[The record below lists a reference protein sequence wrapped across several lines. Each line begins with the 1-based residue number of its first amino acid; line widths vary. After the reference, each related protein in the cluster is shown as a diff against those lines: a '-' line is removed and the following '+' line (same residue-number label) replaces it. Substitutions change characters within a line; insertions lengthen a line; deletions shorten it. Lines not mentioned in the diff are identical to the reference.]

1 MHLNLKTIINFKEK
15 YPKFILTDSRFIERD
30 KITVIQLKFESR
42 KNSKGICSLCDQPH
56 ACYDH
61 LKERSFKHVD
71 LWGIATEF
79 VYRMRRVSCPE
90 HGITVEKVP
99 WSDGKS
105 PLTLSYAW
113 YLSEWVKL
121 LSIKEVARRFK
132 TSWHLVFNAVAMA
145 VIWGRE
151 NMDLTGISAIGVD
164 EIYWSKGKFM
174 TLVYQIDMH
183 CKRLIWCGE
192 KRKEATLISFF
203 DWFGK
208 ERSLAIKYVCSD
220 MWKPYLTVIKAR
232 ALNAINILDRF
243 HISQKLNEAIDKVRA
258 EETRALIKKGKEVV
272 LRKARYVLLKN
283 PENLNK
289 GQKVKLKELLACNL
303 KSIRAYLLK
312 EDFRNFWN
320 YKSTT
325 WAGNFLDAWCTQ
337 VMRSKIEPMKKVAK
351 TIKSHKKL
359 IMNWFEAK
367 NHILLGAVEGQNNKS
382 KVVIRKSYG
391 FRTADMLKIML
402 YHKVGD
408 LPVPD
413 IAHKYF

>member
-15 YPKFILTDSRFIERD
+15 YPKFKMTDSRFIEKD
-30 KITVIQLKFESR
+30 DVKIIQLTFEP
-42 KNSKGICSLCDQPH
+42 KNKSKGICSLCDQSCP
-56 ACYDH
+56 CYDH
-61 LKERSFKHVD
+61 LKPRSFNHID
-71 LWGIATEF
+71 LWGIATEYL
-79 VYRMRRVSCPE
+79 YRMRRVSCSE

-105 PLTLSYAW
+105 PLTLSCAW
-113 YLSEWVKL
+113 HLSEWVKL
-121 LSIKEVARRFK
+121 LSIEEVARRFK

-145 VIWGRE
+145 VIWGRA
-151 NMDLTGISAIGVD
+151 NMDLTGITALGVD

-174 TLVYQIDMH
+174 TLVYQIDVH
-183 CKRLIWCGE
+183 CRRLIWCGE
-192 KRKEATLISFF
+192 KRTEKTLNEFF
-203 DWFGK
+203 DWFGE
-208 ERSLAIKYVCSD
+208 ERALAIKFICSD
-220 MWKPYLTVIKAR
+220 MWKPYLNVIKAKAKN
-232 ALNAINILDRF
+232 ALNILDRF

-258 EETRALIKKGKEVV
+258 EEIRALLKKGKEVV
-272 LRKARYVLLKN
+272 LRKARYILIKN

-289 GQKVKLKELLACNL
+289 GQKIKLKELLACNL

-312 EDFRNFWN
+312 EDFKHFWT

-325 WAGNFLDAWCTQ
+325 WAGNFLDEWCTQ

-367 NHILLGAVEGQNNKS
+367 DQILLGAVEGQNNKA

-391 FRTADMLKIML
+391 FRTADMLQIML
-402 YHKVGD
+402 YQKVGQ

-413 IAHKYF
+413 IAHRYF